1 MGNYCVVN
9 SSCCKKTVSIIIPV
23 SSSQIIKNEINSSLL
38 KRSISPHLPEEDFES
53 KVVNEINSVRTA
65 PKTYANKLKGMMS
78 QIQHE
83 GNITYLALS
92 NKEKV
97 VLRNGEEPFIST
109 IEYIGSIKPMKAP
122 ILNQELR
129 VNISNKNK
137 KGIKNKQLEELMVKK
152 RIEMLARYNKIQFTI
167 DFISNP
173 ILSVMLQLIDESFK
187 HERRNI
193 ILNQIFSD
201 CAVSYTKDS
210 KRQFISII
218 TFAGK

>member
-1 MGNYCVVN
+1 
-9 SSCCKKTVSIIIPV
+9 
-23 SSSQIIKNEINSSLL
+23 
-38 KRSISPHLPEEDFES
+38 
-53 KVVNEINSVRTA
+53 
-65 PKTYANKLKGMMS
+65 
-78 QIQHE
+78 
-83 GNITYLALS
+83 
-92 NKEKV
+92 
-97 VLRNGEEPFIST
+97 
-109 IEYIGSIKPMKAP
+109 
-122 ILNQELR
+122 
-129 VNISNKNK
+129 
-137 KGIKNKQLEELMVKK
+137 MVKK

-193 ILNQIFSD
+193 ILNQKFSD

>member
-1 MGNYCVVN
+1 
-9 SSCCKKTVSIIIPV
+9 
-23 SSSQIIKNEINSSLL
+23 
-38 KRSISPHLPEEDFES
+38 
-53 KVVNEINSVRTA
+53 
-65 PKTYANKLKGMMS
+65 MMS

-109 IEYIGSIKPMKAP
+109 IEYINSIKPMKAL

-193 ILNQIFSD
+193 ILNQKFSD

>member
-9 SSCCKKTVSIIIPV
+9 SSCCQKTVSIIIPV

-38 KRSISPHLPEEDFES
+38 KRSISPPLPEEDFES

-109 IEYIGSIKPMKAP
+109 IEYISSIKPMKAL

-137 KGIKNKQLEELMVKK
+137 KGITNKQLEELMVKK

-193 ILNQIFSD
+193 ILNQKFSD

>member
-9 SSCCKKTVSIIIPV
+9 SSCCQKTVSIIIPV

-109 IEYIGSIKPMKAP
+109 IEYISSIKPMKAL

-193 ILNQIFSD
+193 LLNQSFSY

-210 KRQFISII
+210 RRQFISII
-218 TFAGK
+218 TLSGK